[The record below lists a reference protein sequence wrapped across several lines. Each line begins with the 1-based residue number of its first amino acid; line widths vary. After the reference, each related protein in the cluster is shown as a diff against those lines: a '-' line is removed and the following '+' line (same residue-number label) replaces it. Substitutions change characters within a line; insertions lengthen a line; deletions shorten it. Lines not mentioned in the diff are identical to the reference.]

1 MSARLTGAGLWDLDP
16 AATAKLLDGFNS
28 LGRGAD
34 LVALAASGAV
44 SGALAYEI
52 VAAWYSGAYQ
62 TAAGLADFNLTH
74 ALVWRALDFTKPP
87 GLCGGPTGYWADAP
101 HA

>member
-1 MSARLTGAGLWDLDP
+1 MQGLSRRGVILGGASVVALAVAFPLGSRAQASLTVDQFRALSARLTGAGLSDLDP

-44 SGALAYEI
+44 SGALADGV
-52 VAAWYSGAYQ
+52 VAAWY
-62 TAAGLADFNLTH
+62 
-74 ALVWRALDFTKPP
+74 
-87 GLCGGPTGYWADAP
+87 
-101 HA
+101 